1 MVDATPATLAV
12 AAVDTRDASSRTG
25 YLARVLRPVGVKI
38 AIGWLLLLVVASLFA
53 GWIMPHD
60 PIAQN
65 LSNSFA
71 LPAPDAWLGTDQL
84 GRDILS
90 RLIYGTRETML
101 GALLTVLVALA
112 VGLPLGAIAGY
123 AGRWFKVLVG
133 RFADLLLTI
142 PAIIVLLA
150 VLTVFGNSIYAAMAS
165 LGVLMSAG
173 IMRLASA
180 SASGL
185 SKELF
190 VDAARVSGVGAVRI
204 LARHV
209 LPNLIGP
216 IIVQATII
224 ASLGLLLQASL
235 GFLGLGTRPPYPT
248 WGQMV
253 AEASLQIYSHP
264 WLMVPS
270 GVVLMLT
277 VLAINTIGDA
287 ARDALFGGQIG
298 TGAFRRPK
306 GSAVPA
312 SRAALPA
319 SSSAAAT
326 ASAPADD
333 EPLLSIRGLRV
344 SYPVRSGAAEVVKGV
359 DLDIPR
365 GKVVGLVG
373 ESGSG
378 KTVTA
383 LSVLGLVPQ
392 PGFVSDGSIRFGG
405 LELAGADEKTF
416 STVRGRRIGL
426 ISQEPMVALDPCY
439 RVSTHL
445 REVLQGRRG
454 MSRKQAD
461 ARALELLETVEMR
474 DPRAVF
480 SSFPHELSG
489 GMAQRVA
496 IAWAL
501 AGEPELLIADEPTT
515 ALDVT
520 VQAEVLEVLRK
531 LTTEFGM
538 SILLLT
544 HDLGV
549 VADLCDEVAVMQHGR
564 LVEFG
569 GTERIFDAPEH
580 EYTQSLLHHVT
591 ALHGE
596 PRRAAVTGGIA

>member
-1 MVDATPATLAV
+1 MVDAAPAAAPV
-12 AAVDTRDASSRTG
+12 ADTRDASSRAG
-25 YLARVLRPVGVKI
+25 YLGRVVRPVAVKV
-38 AIGWLLLLVVASLFA
+38 ALGWLVLLAFASLA
-53 GWIMPHD
+53 AAWIMPHD
-60 PIAQN
+60 PIAQD
-65 LSNSFA
+65 LSRSFV
-71 LPAPDAWLGTDQL
+71 LPSPDAWLGTDQL

-101 GALLTVLVALA
+101 GAVVTVLVALA
-112 VGLPLGAIAGY
+112 VGLPLGAVAGY
-123 AGRWFKVLVG
+123 AGGWFKVLVG

-180 SASGL
+180 SAAGL
-185 SKELF
+185 SRELF
-190 VDAARVSGVGAVRI
+190 VDAARVSGVGRVRI
-204 LARHV
+204 LVRHV

-216 IIVQATII
+216 IIVQTTII

-270 GVVLMLT
+270 GVILMLT
-277 VLAINTIGDA
+277 ILAFNTIGDA

-298 TGAFRRPK
+298 TGAFRPAKGAVRP
-306 GSAVPA
+306 PA
-312 SRAALPA
+312 T
-319 SSSAAAT
+319 SSVVDAT
-326 ASAPADD
+326 ASAPTADEPTAA

-344 SYPVRSGAAEVVKGV
+344 SYPVRSGAIEVVKGV
-359 DLDIPR
+359 DLDVPR
-365 GKVVGLVG
+365 GTVVGLVG

-392 PGFVSDGSIRFGG
+392 PGFVSGGSIRFGG
-405 LELAGADEKTF
+405 LELAGADARTF
-416 STVRGRRIGL
+416 SKVRGRRISL

-454 MSRKQAD
+454 MTRKQAD
-461 ARALELLETVEMR
+461 ARAIELLETVEMR

-480 SSFPHELSG
+480 NAFPHELSG

-501 AGEPELLIADEPTT
+501 AGQPELLIADEPTT

-531 LTTEFGM
+531 LTTEFDM

-549 VADLCDEVAVMQHGR
+549 VADLCDQVAVMQHGR
-564 LVEFG
+564 LVEFAD
-569 GTERIFDAPEH
+569 TETLFAAPTH
-580 EYTQSLLHHVT
+580 EYTRSLLHHVT
-591 ALHGE
+591 VLHGE
-596 PRRAAVTGGIA
+596 PERSGIPGGDR